1 MIIHNNSDKAIRCI
15 FDQSE
20 VILAPRDSFDCREYF
35 NHVSFSITDESYSI
49 LQSKGSKL
57 LKCLSFLDDPF
68 NLIKEYHLTVVS
80 TFSNL
85 QLSNYHQINLTVHSC
100 YADIET
106 RTYYNFINVASSTV
120 PIIAEGMKI
129 FCMEQI
135 TDDFTENNRK
145 LIRWQAVW
153 DIFFEPLLLETV
165 GYLAIYKLFSLWFG
179 TKALMLVMFLLG
191 LNITIELFMFLFKRK
206 KLSKRC
212 NRFLELL
219 CEDNIR
225 SSLS

>member
-1 MIIHNNSDKAIRCI
+1 MIIHNNSDKSIRCI
-15 FDQSE
+15 FDCSE
-20 VILAPRDSFDCREYF
+20 IILAPRDSFDYREYF
-35 NHVSFSITDESYSI
+35 NHASFSITDESYSI
-49 LQSKGSKL
+49 LQSKKSKL
-57 LKCLSFLDDPF
+57 LKCLSILDDPF

-100 YADIET
+100 CADIET
-106 RTYYNFINVASSTV
+106 RTYYNYVNVAFDKV
-120 PIIAEGMKI
+120 PIIAEGLKI
-129 FCMEQI
+129 FCQEQI

-153 DIFFEPLLLETV
+153 DILFEPLLLEAV
-165 GYLAIYKLFSLWFG
+165 GYLTIYKLFSLWFE
-179 TKALMLVMFLLG
+179 TKALIIVMFLLG
-191 LNITIELFMFLFKRK
+191 LNIAVELFMYLFKRK

-225 SSLS
+225 INLS

>member
-1 MIIHNNSDKAIRCI
+1 MIIHNNSDKSIRCI

-20 VILAPRDSFDCREYF
+20 VILAPRDSFDYRECF

-49 LQSKGSKL
+49 LQSKESKL

-106 RTYYNFINVASSTV
+106 RTYYSFIKAASNTV
-120 PIIAEGMKI
+120 PIMAEGMKI
-129 FCMEQI
+129 FCKEQI
-135 TDDFTENNRK
+135 LDDFIKNNRK

-153 DIFFEPLLLETV
+153 DVFFEPLLLEAV
-165 GYLAIYKLFSLWFG
+165 YP
-179 TKALMLVMFLLG
+179 
-191 LNITIELFMFLFKRK
+191 R
-206 KLSKRC
+206 
-212 NRFLELL
+212 
-219 CEDNIR
+219 
-225 SSLS
+225 